1 METQLFSYGKI
12 INFRNIKVSTKLWKA
27 IVFLPLCPK
36 SIKPEKL
43 NIKSMWLIR
52 CILN

>member
-1 METQLFSYGKI
+1 MESQLFSYGKV

-27 IVFLPLCPK
+27 IVVLPLCPK
-36 SIKPEKL
+36 SITLNKL
-43 NIKSMWLIR
+43 SIKSMWLIR